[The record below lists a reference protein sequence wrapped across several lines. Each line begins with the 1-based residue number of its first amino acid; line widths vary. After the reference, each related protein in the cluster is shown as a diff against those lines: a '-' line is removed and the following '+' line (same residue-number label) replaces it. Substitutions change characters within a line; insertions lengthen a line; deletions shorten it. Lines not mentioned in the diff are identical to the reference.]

1 MLKQKSKA
9 VRPGRLSIGAL
20 VLLAL
25 LISAAR
31 HTPAQ
36 NPDDFQTERERA
48 IQLINENKLDEA
60 LPILE
65 RLAASSQ
72 ADGQVMYGLGIAL
85 LMTSD
90 KIKDEAAQ
98 RKSRL
103 RGREALVRAQEMGVS
118 DANLAM
124 LIKSVKPNGALA
136 GVSDNKE
143 ANEAMRVASEAF
155 AAKEYEKAVREYE
168 RAARLDPTLYEAAL
182 YTGNTH
188 YALKNWDKAGEWFAR
203 AIAIDPDKETAHRY
217 WADALM
223 YSGKQDEARDKF
235 FEAIIVDPYSQ
246 LVWRGLSNWA
256 ERNKVTLAHPKIDI
270 PTSVSSQANGNLSI
284 TIDEKALKEDN
295 TDGSA
300 AWMMYGLSRA
310 IWPTGKDGKLS
321 EKFAKAYPNEKTY
334 RHSLAEE
341 VDALRMVTGMIKEQ
355 EKQGKKVKQ
364 LEPSLAKLVK
374 LDEAGLLEPYILF
387 ARADRG
393 IAQDFP
399 SYRKANRDK
408 LRRYLL
414 DYVIKNGGN

>member
-1 MLKQKSKA
+1 MLKQKSA
-9 VRPGRLSIGAL
+9 AIRPGRAAIGAL

-25 LISAAR
+25 LVSAAR
-31 HTPAQ
+31 RTPAQ
-36 NPDDFQTERERA
+36 NPDDFQTERARA
-48 IQLINENKLDEA
+48 IQLINESKFAEA
-60 LPILE
+60 LPVFE

-72 ADGQVMYGLGIAL
+72 ADSQIIYGLGIAL
-85 LMTSD
+85 LMTAD
-90 KIKDEAAQ
+90 QTKDEEAR
-98 RKSRL
+98 RKVRL
-103 RGREALVRAQEMGVS
+103 RGRETLVRAQQMGVA
-118 DANLAM
+118 DPNLAM

-155 AAKEYEKAVREYE
+155 SAKDYEKAVREYE

-203 AIAIDPDKETAHRY
+203 AVALDPEKETAHRY

-223 YSGKQDEARDKF
+223 YSGKQEEARDKF

-246 LVWRGLSNWA
+246 LTWRGLNNWA
-256 ERNKVTLAHPKIDI
+256 EMNKVTLAHPKIDI
-270 PTSVSSQANGNLSI
+270 PTNVSSQANGNVNI
-284 TIDEKALKEDN
+284 TIDEKALKEDS
-295 TDGSA
+295 TDGSS
-300 AWMMYGLSRA
+300 AWMMYGLARA
-310 IWPTGKDGKLS
+310 VWPTGKDGKLS

-341 VDALRMVTGMIKEQ
+341 VDALQLVINVVKE
-355 EKQGKKVKQ
+355 QGKKIKQ
-364 LEPSLAKLVK
+364 LEPSLARLVK
-374 LDEAGLLEPYILF
+374 LNEAGLLEPYILF

-393 IAQDFP
+393 IAQDF
-399 SYRKANRDK
+399 SEYRKANRDK

-414 DYVIKNGGN
+414 EYVIKGGGN